1 MTGEM
6 PDGDRAKHAHLFLCS
21 NIEGGVQILYRGAV
35 LMTIERDD
43 RLPPGLWNRLV
54 THTMDLL
61 IGRRT
66 ALWDEQA
73 IFKDKPFSPGDA
85 RRRAAEQAETDAQNR
100 EAEIAT
106 SSE

>member
-21 NIEGGVQILYRGAV
+21 NIEGGVQILYRGAL
-35 LMTIERDD
+35 LMTIEQDD
-43 RLPPGLWNRLV
+43 RLPPGLYARLV

-61 IGRRT
+61 TGRRT

-73 IFKDKPFSPGDA
+73 IYKEKPFSPGEA
-85 RRRAAEQAETDAQNR
+85 RRRGAELAAIAADER
-100 EAEIAT
+100 ENQK
-106 SSE
+106 